1 MYYLWQYLT
10 ARICGKIWWPKFI
23 AKFCGKIWWQK
34 FMAKFCGKIWWQNLK
49 IQTLGG
55 KVEKQADYLFCTVKI
70 GQ

>member
-10 ARICGKIWWPKFI
+10 ARI
-23 AKFCGKIWWQK
+23 CGKIWWQK